1 MTTRSEVAALRATIE
16 QEYNAAHEAL
26 HGLAAGTARHAVI
39 SARMGRAQ
47 QASEEL
53 IEAIGTKEA
62 LPIIIAA
69 MEGKKSS

>member
-1 MTTRSEVAALRATIE
+1 MANKSEVAALRATIE
-16 QEYNAAHEAL
+16 QEYNAAHSAL

-39 SARMGRAQ
+39 SARMSRAQ
-47 QASEEL
+47 QASEQL

-62 LPIIIAA
+62 MPLIIAA